1 MQTELDPDTQEPL
14 PILTRPTRDLCE
26 SYGLSLAETVTDV
39 ICAAERGMA
48 ERNPMA
54 ALTGQDAEAVKFVKV
69 IDAAIERANR
79 NAISA
84 AQRVQ
89 KWTILPVDFSIP
101 GGELGK
107 NFHVHALLFVKSLIS
122 LLYRADHE
130 NEEELYCQKIR

>member
-1 MQTELDPDTQEPL
+1 MDPDTQEPL
-14 PILTRPTRDLCE
+14 PILTRPTRDICE

-48 ERNPMA
+48 ERDPMA

-101 GGELGK
+101 GGELG
-107 NFHVHALLFVKSLIS
+107 NNNNNGHFHGLQV
-122 LLYRADHE
+122 
-130 NEEELYCQKIR
+130 

>member
-1 MQTELDPDTQEPL
+1 MYFCGKQTELDPDTQEPL
-14 PILTRPTRDLCE
+14 PILTRPTRELCE

-39 ICAAERGMA
+39 ICAAERGMS
-48 ERNPMA
+48 ERDPMA
-54 ALTGQDAEAVKFVKV
+54 ALTGQDAEAVKFVKA

-107 NFHVHALLFVKSLIS
+107 CLCVYIRPFSRSIGVKSILIS
-122 LLYRADHE
+122 FFPI
-130 NEEELYCQKIR
+130 QVQP